1 MLQTYTPY
9 HTSKQ
14 SLFTEMRDLI
24 DEYKRK
30 TAAPEEVKEMI
41 AQWQR
46 TCGLLFLEPGTNK
59 LTKRAEQKM
68 LGVRRAGIVQAFLDE
83 LGE

>member
-1 MLQTYTPY
+1 MIQTYTPY

-14 SLFTEMRDLI
+14 SLFSEMKDLI
-24 DEYKRK
+24 DEYKKK
-30 TAAPEEVKEMI
+30 TATPEEVREMI

-68 LGVRRAGIVQAFLDE
+68 LGVRRAAIVQAFLDD
-83 LGE
+83 LVK